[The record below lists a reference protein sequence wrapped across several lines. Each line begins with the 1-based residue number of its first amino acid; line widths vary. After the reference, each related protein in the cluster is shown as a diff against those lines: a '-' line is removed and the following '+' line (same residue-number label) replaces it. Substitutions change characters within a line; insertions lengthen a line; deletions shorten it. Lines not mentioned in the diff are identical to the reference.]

1 MILQSLSSMW
11 TALAPA
17 VGNHLWQS
25 TVFAVAAGLL
35 TLALRKNHARA
46 RYWLWLAASLKFLV
60 PFSLLTSL
68 GSRMAWSQGGAATQ
82 GALSFVIEQVSRPF
96 AQQVSSQSAPQGI
109 FASLPGI
116 LAAAWACGFVAV
128 LMVWFARW
136 RRVSAGIRNT
146 APLREGR
153 EVKALRRLEQA
164 GGIRRKIE
172 IFLSRASLEPGILGI
187 VKPMLVWPQGISDR
201 LDDAHLEAILAH
213 EVWHVRRNDN
223 LAAAIHMVVEAVFWF
238 HPLVWWLGARMVDE
252 RERACDE
259 EVLQLGSQPQ
269 VYAESI
275 LKICEFC
282 VGSPLA
288 CVAGVTGSDLK
299 KRIANIMNRNIAS
312 KLNLGK
318 KLLLGTMGAAAIAL
332 PIVFGLAKP
341 AHSQSHASGQDA
353 SAKTFAF
360 TRGYQQVS
368 ITPGDS
374 GNSVIQT
381 RILFRPDSFMAK
393 NETLQELIK
402 LAYGVQA
409 SQISGGPDWIATARF
424 NVDAK
429 LDNATVAE
437 LKKLSPEQQKME
449 RDQMFQNL
457 LADQFKVALHRESR
471 LLPAQVLVIAKNG
484 PKIQQAQPGDTYPN
498 GIKGPDGLPAGP
510 HKFDFGADG
519 VIVQAL
525 PMSFV
530 SNNLAMHLGQPVVDR
545 TGLTGDYDFTVK
557 WQPADGTTVHKDEQ
571 RGAKVST
578 MPVSSI
584 SAHNAALI
592 AAIEEQLGLKL
603 EPQTIPLPVLVI
615 DRAEKPAAN

>member
-25 TVFAVAAGLL
+25 TLFAIAAGLL

-60 PFSLLTSL
+60 PFSLLTAL
-68 GSRMAWSQGGAATQ
+68 GSRLTWSRASAATQ

-96 AQQVSSQSAPQGI
+96 AQQGVSQSPQTLL
-109 FASLPGI
+109 ASLPAI
-116 LAAAWACGFVAV
+116 LAVAWICGFVAV
-128 LMVWFARW
+128 LMIWFARW
-136 RRVSAGIRNT
+136 RRVSAGIRNA
-146 APLREGR
+146 APLHEGR
-153 EVKALRRLEQA
+153 EVEALRRLEQA
-164 GGIRRKIE
+164 GGVRRKIE

-187 VKPMLVWPQGISDR
+187 VKPVLVWPHGISDR
-201 LDDAHLEAILAH
+201 LEDAHLEAILAH

-223 LAAAIHMVVEAVFWF
+223 LAAAIHMVVEAIFWF
-238 HPLVWWLGARMVDE
+238 HPLVWWLGARMVEE

-259 EVLQLGSQPQ
+259 EVLQLGSLPQ

-299 KRIANIMNRNIAS
+299 KRIANIMNKSIVR
-312 KLNLGK
+312 KLNFGK
-318 KLLLGTMGAAAIAL
+318 KLLLSAAGVAAIAL

-341 AHSQSHASGQDA
+341 AHSQSQSSSQDMA
-353 SAKTFAF
+353 AKTFSF
-360 TRGYQQVS
+360 SHGYQQVS
-368 ITPGDS
+368 ITPGES
-374 GNSVIQT
+374 GNGIIQT
-381 RILFRPDSFMAK
+381 RTVFRPDSLMAK
-393 NETLQELIK
+393 NQDLQDLLK
-402 LAYGVQA
+402 LAYGVQT
-409 SQISGGPDWIATARF
+409 SQISGGPDWLSTARF
-424 NVDAK
+424 NIEAK
-429 LDNATVAE
+429 LDESTVAE

-449 RDQMFQNL
+449 RDLMFQNL

-471 LLPAQVLVIAKNG
+471 LLPGYALVIAKNG
-484 PKIQQAQPGDTYPN
+484 PKVQASKPGDTYPN
-498 GIKGPDGLPAGP
+498 GIKGADGLPAGP
-510 HKFDFGADG
+510 HKFNFGPEG

-530 SNNLAMHLGQPVVDR
+530 ANNLAIHLGEPVVDR
-545 TGLTGDYDFTVK
+545 TGLTGDYDFTMQFSPRGETAAK
-557 WQPADGTTVHKDEQ
+557 SNEQTGTKTT
-571 RGAKVST
+571 T

-584 SAHNAALI
+584 SAHNAAI
-592 AAIEEQLGLKL
+592 VAAVEDQLGLKL
-603 EPQTIPLPVLVI
+603 DPQTIPLPVLII
-615 DRAEKPAAN
+615 DRAEKPESK

>member
-11 TALAPA
+11 AALAPT

-25 TVFAVAAGLL
+25 TLFAVAAGSL

-60 PFSLLTSL
+60 PFSLLTAL
-68 GSRMAWSQGGAATQ
+68 GSRMAWSRGSAATQ

-96 AQQVSSQSAPQGI
+96 GQQTNSPADSQMI
-109 FASLPGI
+109 LASLPAI
-116 LAAAWACGFVAV
+116 FVAAWVCGFAAV
-128 LMVWFARW
+128 LMIWFARW
-136 RRVSAGIRNT
+136 RRVSAGIRNA
-146 APLREGR
+146 APLHEGR
-153 EVKALRRLEQA
+153 EVKALRRLEQV
-164 GGIRRKIE
+164 GGVRRKIE

-187 VKPMLVWPQGISDR
+187 VKPVLVWPHGISDR
-201 LDDAHLEAILAH
+201 LEDAHLEAILAH

-223 LAAAIHMVVEAVFWF
+223 LAAAIHMLVEAIFWF
-238 HPLVWWLGARMVDE
+238 HPLVWWLGARLVDE

-299 KRIANIMNRNIAS
+299 KRIANIMNKSIVR
-312 KLNLGK
+312 KLNFGK
-318 KLLLGTMGAAAIAL
+318 KLLLSSLGVMAIAL

-341 AHSQSHASGQDA
+341 AQSRAQSSSENMG
-353 SAKTFAF
+353 AKTFVF
-360 TRGYQQVS
+360 TRGYQQISV
-368 ITPGDS
+368 TPGEA
-374 GNSVIQT
+374 GNGIIQT
-381 RILFRPDSFMAK
+381 RILFKPDSLMAK
-393 NETLQELIK
+393 NLTLQELLK
-402 LAYGVQA
+402 LAYGVQE

-437 LKKLSPEQQKME
+437 LKKLSPEQQKIE

-457 LADQFKVALHRESR
+457 LADQFRVALHRESR
-471 LLPAQVLVIAKNG
+471 LLPAQVLLVAKNG

-510 HKFDFGADG
+510 HKFDFGSDG

-525 PMSFV
+525 PLSFV
-530 SNNLAMHLGQPVVDR
+530 ANNLAMHLNQPVVDR
-545 TGLTGDYDFTVK
+545 TGLTGDYDFTLRFS
-557 WQPADGTTVHKDEQ
+557 PRGETEVHNNEQ
-571 RGAKVST
+571 TGAKETT
-578 MPVSSI
+578 MRVTSI
-584 SAHNAALI
+584 SAHNAALLS
-592 AAIEEQLGLKL
+592 AIEEQLGLKL

>member
-1 MILQSLSSMW
+1 MILQSLSSIW

-25 TVFAVAAGLL
+25 TLFAAVAGLL
-35 TLALRKNHARA
+35 TLALRKNHARV

-60 PFSLLTSL
+60 PFSLLTWL
-68 GSRMAWSQGGAATQ
+68 GSRMAWRGPAANQ

-96 AQQVSSQSAPQGI
+96 AQQASSQAAPQTV
-109 FASLPGI
+109 FASLPAI
-116 LAAAWACGFVAV
+116 LAAVWICGFAV
-128 LMVWFARW
+128 VLVVWFARW
-136 RRVSAGIRNT
+136 RRVSAGVRNT

-153 EVKALRRLEQA
+153 EVSALRRLEQA
-164 GGIRRKIE
+164 AGIRRKIE
-172 IFLSRASLEPGILGI
+172 VFLSGASLEPGILGI
-187 VKPMLVWPQGISDR
+187 VKPVLLWPQGISDR
-201 LDDAHLEAILAH
+201 LEDSHLEAILAH

-223 LAAAIHMVVEAVFWF
+223 LAATVHMVVEAIFWF

-259 EVLQLGSQPQ
+259 EVLLGSQPH

-318 KLLLGTMGAAAIAL
+318 KLLLSTLGVAAIAL
-332 PIVFGLAKP
+332 PIVFGLARP
-341 AHSQSHASGQDA
+341 AHSQQQTSGQDA

-368 ITPGDS
+368 VTPGES
-374 GNSVIQT
+374 VNGVIQT
-381 RILFRPDSFMAK
+381 RIMFTPDSLTAK
-393 NETLQELIK
+393 NQTLQELLK

-409 SQISGGPDWIATARF
+409 SQISGGPDWLATALF

-449 RDQMFQNL
+449 RDLMFQNL

-484 PKIQQAQPGDTYPN
+484 PKIQPAKPGDTYPN
-498 GIKGPDGLPAGP
+498 GIKGLDGLPGGP
-510 HKFDFGADG
+510 HKFAFGPEG
-519 VIVQAL
+519 LVVQAL
-525 PMSFV
+525 SMSFV
-530 SNNLAMHLGQPVVDR
+530 AESLATHLGQPVIDR
-545 TGLTGDYDFTVK
+545 TGLVGDYDFTLSF
-557 WQPADGTTVHKDEQ
+557 PPRGETTVHTNEQ
-571 RGAKVST
+571 TGAKETT
-578 MPVSSI
+578 MPVGSM
-584 SAHNAALI
+584 SAHNAMLLS
-592 AAIEEQLGLKL
+592 AIEEQLGLKV
-603 EPQTIPLPVLVI
+603 EPQTVPLPVLVI
-615 DRAEKPAAN
+615 DRAEKPATN

>member
-1 MILQSLSSMW
+1 MILQSLSSIW

-25 TVFAVAAGLL
+25 TLFAVAAGLL

-68 GSRMAWSQGGAATQ
+68 GSRMAWSRGSAGTQ
-82 GALSFVIEQVSRPF
+82 GALAFVIEQVGQPF
-96 AQQVSSQSAPQGI
+96 AQQASSQASVQMI
-109 FASLPGI
+109 FASLPAI
-116 LAAAWACGFVAV
+116 LVAAWVFGSAVV

-153 EVKALRRLEQA
+153 EVEALRRLEQV

-187 VKPMLVWPQGISDR
+187 VKPVLVWPQGISDR
-201 LDDAHLEAILAH
+201 LEDAHLEAILAH

-223 LAAAIHMVVEAVFWF
+223 LAAAVHMVVEAIFWF

-299 KRIANIMNRNIAS
+299 KRIANIMNKNIVS
-312 KLNLGK
+312 KLNFGK
-318 KLLLGTMGAAAIAL
+318 KLLLGTVGVAAIAL
-332 PIVFGLAKP
+332 PIIFGLTKP
-341 AHSQSHASGQDA
+341 AHSQSQASRQDM

-368 ITPGDS
+368 VTPGES
-374 GNSVIQT
+374 GNGVIQT
-381 RILFRPDSFMAK
+381 RIVFTPDSLMAK
-393 NETLQELIK
+393 NLTLQELLK

-409 SQISGGPDWIATARF
+409 SQISGGPDWLGSARF

-429 LDNATVAE
+429 LDESTVAE

-449 RDQMFQNL
+449 RELMFQNL

-484 PKIQQAQPGDTYPN
+484 PKIQPAKPGDTYPN
-498 GIKGPDGLPAGP
+498 GIKGPDGLPAGS
-510 HKFDFGADG
+510 HKFDFGPDG

-530 SNNLAMHLGQPVVDR
+530 ANNLATHLGQPVVDR
-545 TGLTGDYDFTVK
+545 TGLTGDYDFTLRFS
-557 WQPADGTTVHKDEQ
+557 PRGETAVHNNEQ
-571 RGAKVST
+571 TGAKETT
-578 MPVSSI
+578 MLVTSI
-584 SAHNAALI
+584 SAHNAALLS
-592 AAIEEQLGLKL
+592 AIEEQLGLKL
-603 EPQTIPLPVLVI
+603 DPQTIPLPVLVV
-615 DRAEKPAAN
+615 DRAAKPAAN

>member
-1 MILQSLSSMW
+1 MW
-11 TALAPA
+11 AALAPT

-25 TVFAVAAGLL
+25 TLFAVAAGSL

-60 PFSLLTSL
+60 PFSLLTAL
-68 GSRMAWSQGGAATQ
+68 GSRMAWSRGSAATQ

-96 AQQVSSQSAPQGI
+96 GQQTNSPADSQMI
-109 FASLPGI
+109 LASLPAI
-116 LAAAWACGFVAV
+116 FVAAWVCGFAAV
-128 LMVWFARW
+128 LMIWFARW
-136 RRVSAGIRNT
+136 RRVSAGIRNA
-146 APLREGR
+146 APLHEGR
-153 EVKALRRLEQA
+153 EVKALRRLEQV
-164 GGIRRKIE
+164 GGVRRKIE

-187 VKPMLVWPQGISDR
+187 VKPVLVWPHGISDR
-201 LDDAHLEAILAH
+201 LEDAHLEAILAH

-223 LAAAIHMVVEAVFWF
+223 LAAAIHMLVEAIFWF
-238 HPLVWWLGARMVDE
+238 HPLVWWLGARLVDE

-299 KRIANIMNRNIAS
+299 KRIANIMNKSIVR
-312 KLNLGK
+312 KLNFGK
-318 KLLLGTMGAAAIAL
+318 KLLLSSLGVMAIAL

-341 AHSQSHASGQDA
+341 AQSRAQSSSENMG
-353 SAKTFAF
+353 AKTFVF
-360 TRGYQQVS
+360 TRGYQQISV
-368 ITPGDS
+368 TPGEA
-374 GNSVIQT
+374 GNGIIQT
-381 RILFRPDSFMAK
+381 RILFKPDSLMAK
-393 NETLQELIK
+393 NLTLQELLK
-402 LAYGVQA
+402 LAYGVQE

-437 LKKLSPEQQKME
+437 LKKLSPEQQKIE

-457 LADQFKVALHRESR
+457 LADQFRVALHRESR
-471 LLPAQVLVIAKNG
+471 LLPAQVLLVAKNG

-510 HKFDFGADG
+510 HKFDFGSDG

-525 PMSFV
+525 PLSFV
-530 SNNLAMHLGQPVVDR
+530 ANNLAMHLNQPVVDR
-545 TGLTGDYDFTVK
+545 TGLTGDYDFTLRFS
-557 WQPADGTTVHKDEQ
+557 PRGETEVHNNEQ
-571 RGAKVST
+571 TGAKETT
-578 MPVSSI
+578 MRVTSI
-584 SAHNAALI
+584 SAHNAALLS
-592 AAIEEQLGLKL
+592 AIEEQLGLKL

>member
-11 TALAPA
+11 AAFAPA

-25 TVFAVAAGLL
+25 TLFALAAGLL

-46 RYWLWLAASLKFLV
+46 RYWLWLVASLKFLV
-60 PFSLLTSL
+60 PFSLLTDL
-68 GSRMAWSQGGAATQ
+68 GNRMAWSREAATTQ
-82 GALSFVIEQVSRPF
+82 GSLSFVIEQVSQPF
-96 AQQVSSQSAPQGI
+96 AQQNSSQAAAQTI
-109 FASLPGI
+109 MASLPAI

-128 LMVWFARW
+128 LVVWFVRW
-136 RRVSAGIRNT
+136 RRVSLGIKNI

-164 GGIRRKIE
+164 GGVQRKIE
-172 IFLSRASLEPGILGI
+172 IFLSQASLEPGILGI
-187 VKPMLVWPQGISDR
+187 VKPVLVWPQGISDR
-201 LDDAHLEAILAH
+201 LEDGHLEAILAH
-213 EVWHVRRNDN
+213 EVWHVRWNDN
-223 LAAAIHMVVEAVFWF
+223 LAAAVHMVVEAIFWF

-312 KLNLGK
+312 KLNFGK
-318 KLLLGTMGAAAIAL
+318 KLLLSTAGVAAIAL

-341 AHSQSHASGQDA
+341 AHSQSQVSGQDA
-353 SAKTFAF
+353 TGKTFAF

-368 ITPGDS
+368 VTPGES
-374 GNSVIQT
+374 VNGVIQT
-381 RILFRPDSFMAK
+381 RIIFTPDSLRAR
-393 NETLQELIK
+393 NQTLQELLK

-409 SQISGGPDWIATARF
+409 SQISGGPDWLATALF

-429 LDNATVAE
+429 LDESTVAE

-449 RDQMFQNL
+449 RDLMFQNF

-484 PKIQQAQPGDTYPN
+484 PKIQPAKPGDTYPN

-510 HKFDFGADG
+510 HKFNFGPDG

-530 SNNLAMHLGQPVVDR
+530 ANNLATHLGQPVLDR
-545 TGLTGDYDFTVK
+545 TGLTGDYDFTLRFS
-557 WQPADGTTVHKDEQ
+557 P
-571 RGAKVST
+571 RGATAVHNEQTGAKETT
-578 MPVSSI
+578 MPATSI
-584 SAHNAALI
+584 SAHNAALLS
-592 AAIEEQLGLKL
+592 AVEEQLGLKL
-603 EPQTIPLPVLVI
+603 DLQTVPLPVLVI

>member
-1 MILQSLSSMW
+1 MILQSLSSIW

-25 TVFAVAAGLL
+25 TLFAVVAALL
-35 TLALRKNHARA
+35 TLALRKNDARA

-68 GSRMAWSQGGAATQ
+68 GSRMAWSRGSASSEGS
-82 GALSFVIEQVSRPF
+82 LSFVIEQVSRPF
-96 AQQVSSQSAPQGI
+96 ARQAGSHVPPQTI
-109 FASLPGI
+109 FAALPAI
-116 LAAAWACGFVAV
+116 LAMAWVCGCIAV
-128 LMVWFARW
+128 LLVWIARW
-136 RRVSAGIRNT
+136 RRVSAGIRT
-146 APLREGR
+146 AAPLKEGR
-153 EVKALRRLEQA
+153 EVEALRRLEQA
-164 GGIRRKIE
+164 GGTRKKIE

-187 VKPMLVWPQGISDR
+187 VKPVLIWPHGISDR
-201 LDDAHLEAILAH
+201 LEDAHLEAILAH

-223 LAAAIHMVVEAVFWF
+223 LTAAVHMLVEAIFWF

-299 KRIANIMNRNIAS
+299 KRIANIMNKSIVR
-312 KLNLGK
+312 KLDFGK
-318 KLLLGTMGAAAIAL
+318 KLLLSTVGVVAIAL
-332 PIVFGLAKP
+332 PIIFGLAKP
-341 AHSQSHASGQDA
+341 AHSQAQSSSQDVGL
-353 SAKTFAF
+353 KTFAF

-368 ITPGDS
+368 VTPGEAEN
-374 GNSVIQT
+374 GIIQT
-381 RILFRPDSFMAK
+381 RIVFRPDSFMAK
-393 NETLQELIK
+393 NQTLQELLK

-409 SQISGGPDWIATARF
+409 SQISGGPDWITTALF

-484 PKIQQAQPGDTYPN
+484 PEIQPAKPGDTYPN

-510 HKFDFGADG
+510 HKFDFSSEG

-525 PMSFV
+525 PISFV
-530 SNNLAMHLGQPVVDR
+530 ANNLAMHLSQPVVDR
-545 TGLTGDYDFTVK
+545 TGLSGDYDFTLRFS
-557 WQPADGTTVHKDEQ
+557 PRSDTVVHNNEQ
-571 RGAKVST
+571 TGAKETT
-578 MPVSSI
+578 MPVTAI
-584 SAHNAALI
+584 NAHNAALLS
-592 AAIEEQLGLKL
+592 AIEEQLGLKL

>member
-1 MILQSLSSMW
+1 MIFRSLSSMW
-11 TALAPA
+11 TALSPGI
-17 VGNHLWQS
+17 GNHLWQS
-25 TVFAVAAGLL
+25 TLFAAVAGLL

-60 PFSLLTSL
+60 PFALLTSL
-68 GSRMAWSQGGAATQ
+68 GSRMAWSRGSAATQ
-82 GALSFVIEQVSRPF
+82 DALSFVIEQVSQPF
-96 AQQVSSQSAPQGI
+96 AHQNSSQAAPQTV
-109 FASLPGI
+109 FAALPTLLI
-116 LAAAWACGFVAV
+116 AAWACGFIAV
-128 LMVWFARW
+128 LVVWVTRW
-136 RRVSAGIRNT
+136 RRLSAGIRNA
-146 APLREGR
+146 APLQEGR
-153 EVKALRRLEQA
+153 EVEALRRLEQA
-164 GGIRRKIE
+164 GGVRRKIE

-187 VKPMLVWPQGISDR
+187 VKPVLVWPQGISDR
-201 LDDAHLEAILAH
+201 LEDSHLEAILAH

-223 LAAAIHMVVEAVFWF
+223 LAAAVHMVVEALFWF

-259 EVLQLGSQPQ
+259 EVLQLGSLPQ

-299 KRIANIMNRNIAS
+299 KRIANIMNKSIVR
-312 KLNLGK
+312 KLNFGK
-318 KLLLGTMGAAAIAL
+318 KLLLSTLGMAAIAL
-332 PIVFGLAKP
+332 PIVFGLARP
-341 AHSQSHASGQDA
+341 AHSQSQSSSQDMA
-353 SAKTFAF
+353 AKTFNF

-368 ITPGDS
+368 VTS
-374 GNSVIQT
+374 GETGNGIIQT
-381 RILFRPDSFMAK
+381 RIVFRPDSLVAK
-393 NETLQELIK
+393 NMTLQELLK

-409 SQISGGPDWIATARF
+409 SQISGGPDWLATATF
-424 NVDAK
+424 NVEAR
-429 LDNATVAE
+429 LDDATVTE

-449 RDQMFQNL
+449 RDLMFQNL

-471 LLPAQVLVIAKNG
+471 VLPGYALVIAKNG
-484 PKIQQAQPGDTYPN
+484 PKVQPAKPGDTYPN

-510 HKFDFGADG
+510 HKFNFGPEG

-530 SNNLAMHLGQPVVDR
+530 SNNLATHLGEPVVDR
-545 TGLTGDYDFTVK
+545 TGLTGDYDFTMK
-557 WQPADGTTVHKDEQ
+557 FPPRDETATQ
-571 RGAKVST
+571 SNESGAKTTT

-584 SAHNAALI
+584 SAHNAALV
-592 AAIEEQLGLKL
+592 AAVEEQLGLKL
-603 EPQTIPLPVLVI
+603 DPQMIPLPVLVI

>member
-11 TALAPA
+11 TAMAPA

-25 TVFAVAAGLL
+25 TLFAAVAGLL
-35 TLALRKNHARA
+35 TLALRKNHARV

-68 GSRMAWSQGGAATQ
+68 GSRMAWSRGPAATQ
-82 GALSFVIEQVSRPF
+82 GALAFVIEQVSRPF
-96 AQQVSSQSAPQGI
+96 AQQASSQSSAQI
-109 FASLPGI
+109 VFASLPAI
-116 LAAAWACGFVAV
+116 FAATWACGFAAV
-128 LMVWFARW
+128 LTVWFARW
-136 RRVSAGIRNT
+136 QRVSAGIRNA
-146 APLREGR
+146 APLHQGR
-153 EVKALRRLEQA
+153 EVAALRRLEQA
-164 GGIRRKIE
+164 AGIRRKIE
-172 IFLSRASLEPGILGI
+172 IFLSGASLEPGILGI
-187 VKPMLVWPQGISDR
+187 VNPVLIWPQGISDR
-201 LDDAHLEAILAH
+201 LDDAHLDAILAH

-223 LAAAIHMVVEAVFWF
+223 LAAAVHVVVEAIFWF

-299 KRIANIMNRNIAS
+299 KRIANIMNKNIVR
-312 KLNLGK
+312 KLNFGK
-318 KLLLGTMGAAAIAL
+318 KLLLTTLGVAAIAL
-332 PIVFGLAKP
+332 PIIFGLAKP
-341 AHSQSHASGQDA
+341 AHSQSQSSSENMG
-353 SAKTFAF
+353 AKTFVF

-368 ITPGDS
+368 VTPGEAENGIIHS
-374 GNSVIQT
+374 
-381 RILFRPDSFMAK
+381 RILFRPDSLMAK
-393 NETLQELIK
+393 NQTLQELIK

-409 SQISGGPDWIATARF
+409 SQISGGPDWIATALF
-424 NVDAK
+424 NVEAK
-429 LDNATVAE
+429 LDDSTVAE

-449 RDQMFQNL
+449 RDLMFQNL
-457 LADQFKVALHRESR
+457 LADQFKVALHRENR

-510 HKFDFGADG
+510 HKFNFGSDG

-530 SNNLAMHLGQPVVDR
+530 ANNLATHLGQPVVDR
-545 TGLTGDYDFTVK
+545 TGLTGDYDFTMK
-557 WQPADGTTVHKDEQ
+557 FSPGSETAAQSHEQ
-571 RGAKVST
+571 NGAKITT

-592 AAIEEQLGLKL
+592 AAVEEQLGLKL
-603 EPQTIPLPVLVI
+603 DPATIPLPVLVI
-615 DRAEKPAAN
+615 DRAKKPAAK

>member
-25 TVFAVAAGLL
+25 TLFAVAAGLL
-35 TLALRKNHARA
+35 TLTLRKNHARA

-60 PFSLLTSL
+60 PFSLLASL
-68 GSRMAWSQGGAATQ
+68 GSRMAWSRGSAPTQ
-82 GALSFVIEQVSRPF
+82 GVLSFVIEQVSRPF
-96 AQQVSSQSAPQGI
+96 AQQNSSQAAAQTI
-109 FASLPGI
+109 LASLPAI
-116 LAAAWACGFVAV
+116 LVAAWVCGFAAV
-128 LMVWFARW
+128 LMIWLARW
-136 RRVSAGIRNT
+136 RRVSAGIRNA
-146 APLREGR
+146 APLHEGR
-153 EVKALRRLEQA
+153 EVEALRRLEQA
-164 GGIRRKIE
+164 GGVRRKIE

-187 VKPMLVWPQGISDR
+187 VKPVLVWPDGISDR
-201 LDDAHLEAILAH
+201 LEDAHLEAILAH

-223 LAAAIHMVVEAVFWF
+223 LAAAVHMVVEAIFWF
-238 HPLVWWLGARMVDE
+238 HPLVWWLGARMVEE

-299 KRIANIMNRNIAS
+299 KRIANIMNKSIVR
-312 KLNLGK
+312 KLNFGK
-318 KLLLGTMGAAAIAL
+318 KLLLSAAGVVAIAL

-341 AHSQSHASGQDA
+341 AHSQPQSSSQDMA
-353 SAKTFAF
+353 AKTFSF

-368 ITPGDS
+368 VTPGET
-374 GNSVIQT
+374 GNGIIQT
-381 RILFRPDSFMAK
+381 RILFKPDSLMAK
-393 NETLQELIK
+393 NQTLQELLK

-424 NVDAK
+424 NVEAR
-429 LDNATVAE
+429 LDSSAVAA
-437 LKKLSPEQQKME
+437 LQKLSPEQQKME

-457 LADQFKVALHRESR
+457 LADQFKVALHRENR

-498 GIKGPDGLPAGP
+498 GIKGQDGLPAGP
-510 HKFDFGADG
+510 HKFDFGSDG

-530 SNNLAMHLGQPVVDR
+530 ANNLAMHLNQPVVDR
-545 TGLTGDYDFTVK
+545 TGLTGDYDFTLRFS
-557 WQPADGTTVHKDEQ
+557 PRSETTVHNNEQ
-571 RGAKVST
+571 TGAKETT

-584 SAHNAALI
+584 SAHNAALLS
-592 AAIEEQLGLKL
+592 AIEEQLGLKL

-615 DRAEKPAAN
+615 DRAEKPESK

>member
-1 MILQSLSSMW
+1 MILQSLSAMW
-11 TALAPA
+11 TTVAPA
-17 VGNHLWQS
+17 LGNHLWQS
-25 TVFAVAAGLL
+25 TLFAAAAGVL
-35 TLALRKNHARA
+35 TLGLRKNHARA

-60 PFSLLTSL
+60 PFSLLMNL
-68 GSRMAWSQGGAATQ
+68 GSRMAWSQGSAGTQ
-82 GALSFVIEQVSRPF
+82 GALSFVIEQVSQPF
-96 AQQVSSQSAPQGI
+96 AQQTSSQAAPQTL
-109 FASLPGI
+109 FASLPAI
-116 LAAAWACGFVAV
+116 LVAAWFCGFAAV
-128 LMVWFARW
+128 LLIWFARW
-136 RRVSAGIRNT
+136 RRVSAGIRNA
-146 APLREGR
+146 APLQEGR
-153 EVKALRRLEQA
+153 EVEALRRLEQA
-164 GGIRRKIE
+164 GGIQRKIK

-187 VKPMLVWPQGISDR
+187 VKPVLVWPHGISDR
-201 LDDAHLEAILAH
+201 LEDAHLEAILAH

-223 LAAAIHMVVEAVFWF
+223 LTAAVHMVVEAIFWF

-299 KRIANIMNRNIAS
+299 KRIANIMNKSVVR

-318 KLLLGTMGAAAIAL
+318 KLLLTALGVAAIAL
-332 PIVFGLAKP
+332 PIILGLAKP
-341 AHSQSHASGQDA
+341 AHSQSQSSSENMG
-353 SAKTFAF
+353 AKTFAF

-368 ITPGDS
+368 VTPGES
-374 GNSVIQT
+374 GNGVIQT
-381 RILFRPDSFMAK
+381 RILFHPDSFMAK
-393 NETLQELIK
+393 NQTLQELIK

-409 SQISGGPDWIATARF
+409 SQISGGPDWLATALF

-429 LDNATVAE
+429 LDESTVAE

-449 RDQMFQNL
+449 RDLMFQNL

-471 LLPAQVLVIAKNG
+471 LLPAQVLVIAKSG
-484 PKIQQAQPGDTYPN
+484 PKFQAAKPGDTYPN
-498 GIKGPDGLPAGP
+498 GIKGQDGLPAGP
-510 HKFDFGADG
+510 HKFDFGPDR

-530 SNNLAMHLGQPVVDR
+530 ANNLAMHLDQPVVDR
-545 TGLTGDYDFTVK
+545 TGLTGDYDFTLRFS
-557 WQPADGTTVHKDEQ
+557 PGRGTEVHNNEQ
-571 RGAKVST
+571 TGAKETT

-584 SAHNAALI
+584 SAHNAALLS
-592 AAIEEQLGLKL
+592 AIEEQLGLKL
-603 EPQTIPLPVLVI
+603 EPQTIPLPVLMI